1 MPLFIHL
8 TDGSVIEDSALG
20 AGIPENALWIDVLD
34 PAGDERARIEEALGF
49 SLPTRQEMHEI
60 EHSSRLYLRDG
71 RLHMTASILFQT
83 LSDHPETRAITFI
96 LEKKRLTTM
105 RFITPRSF
113 GLYRERL
120 AKEPHHLQSADD
132 CLAGLLDSVVDRI
145 ADVLEEIDAGI
156 NQVSHRI
163 FAAPAQTSGKR
174 AGKTVGKG
182 AGKAKAGDKPP
193 VDLQAE
199 LREVERSAYRLSKV
213 TESLVGLN
221 RLVTFLTAH
230 PTGGGSKSA
239 KLAIKSVLRDI
250 QSLRSQATHL
260 TDRVT
265 FLLDATLGMINIE
278 QTAIIK
284 IISVMSVVFL
294 PPTVIASLYGMNFAV
309 MPELK
314 WAWGYPFAIGLMIL
328 SAILP
333 YKIFK
338 KRGWL

>member
-1 MPLFIHL
+1 MPIFIHNL
-8 TDGSVIEDSALG
+8 DGTAIEDPDLAAEGLPKST
-20 AGIPENALWIDVLD
+20 LWVDVLD
-34 PAGDERARIEEALGF
+34 PQGDERARIEEALGF
-49 SLPTRQEMHEI
+49 ALPSRQEMHEI

-71 RLHMTASILFQT
+71 RLYMTASILFQT

-96 LEKKRLTTM
+96 LDRDRLVTM

-113 GLYRERL
+113 GLFRERL
-120 AKEPHHLQSADD
+120 QQEPHHLKSAED

-156 NQVSHRI
+156 NQISHRI
-163 FAAPAQTSGKR
+163 FAAPRQQPGSAKHGST
-174 AGKTVGKG
+174 
-182 AGKAKAGDKPP
+182 KAGAPP
-193 VDLQAE
+193 QTDLQSE

-213 TESLVGLN
+213 TESLVGLT
-221 RLVTFLTAH
+221 RLFTFLNAH
-230 PTGGGSKSA
+230 PTKAAGRTS
-239 KLAIKSVLRDI
+239 KLAMKSVQRDV
-250 QSLRSQATHL
+250 QSLRSQATHM
-260 TDRVT
+260 TERVT

-284 IISVMSVVFL
+284 IISVMSVIFL
-294 PPTVIASLYGMNFAV
+294 PPTVIASLYGMNFVV

-314 WAWGYPFAIGLMIL
+314 WAWGYPFAIALMIV

-338 KRGWL
+338 RKGWL